1 MLRKKV
7 VVIDKYKYLR
17 KPTNTKNC
25 IGCTYNGKNECF
37 KLKCG
42 SFSGKLRRHDL
53 KYCYYFDSYAP
64 EETY

>member
-7 VVIDKYKYLR
+7 VVIDKYKYFR
-17 KPTNTKNC
+17 KPINIKNC
-25 IGCTYNGKNECF
+25 IGCIYENGGCI

-42 SFSGKLRRHDL
+42 SFSGKLRRRDL
-53 KYCYYFDSYAP
+53 KYYYYFDSYAP